1 MQRISAK
8 LPGKI
13 AKRVRKPL
21 TFSQSPSSQ
30 DGNACG
36 VSA

>member
-21 TFSQSPSSQ
+21 TVSQSPGSQ